1 MASASQSQKRRT
13 SQQSVVDH
21 DCRYECSICYYEAKS
36 PVVLACGHFY
46 CWQCIDQWLTQKSCC
61 PVCKLTVNRN
71 KDVIPIYGKGLSES
85 RHMRPRPQAP
95 VHGRT
100 ERERE
105 QAASSQES
113 SSEDTL
119 WKIGFGVLGG
129 AVAGA
134 ILHSLFSGS
143 SSSRERR
150 GRDGPSL

>member
-1 MASASQSQKRRT
+1 
-13 SQQSVVDH
+13 
-21 DCRYECSICYYEAKS
+21 
-36 PVVLACGHFY
+36 
-46 CWQCIDQWLTQKSCC
+46 
-61 PVCKLTVNRN
+61 
-71 KDVIPIYGKGLSES
+71 
-85 RHMRPRPQAP
+85 MRPRPQAP

-143 SSSRERR
+143 SSSRWVFNI
-150 GRDGPSL
+150 SS